1 MILFVYSTLYISIY
15 IYTSGLNSMVC
26 LLLSIRYK
34 HIYIAIGKLLHVDA
48 DYLPTDLANL
58 QSSLFLLNYLLN
70 NQNQVVILRY
80 RPTVPHHVQ
89 TIHVCGR
96 FVSTQCPIMI

>member
-70 NQNQVVILRY
+70 NQNQVVIL
-80 RPTVPHHVQ
+80 
-89 TIHVCGR
+89 I
-96 FVSTQCPIMI
+96 